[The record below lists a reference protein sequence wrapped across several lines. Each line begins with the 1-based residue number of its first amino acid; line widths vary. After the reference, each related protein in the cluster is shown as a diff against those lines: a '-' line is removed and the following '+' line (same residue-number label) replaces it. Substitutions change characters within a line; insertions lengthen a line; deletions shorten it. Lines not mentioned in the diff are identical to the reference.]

1 MGDSGL
7 REGDL
12 GSRDV
17 PESRGDVPGSR
28 GEDQAQGRATP
39 VIDQGI
45 AERFANLDELES
57 RLQDVARHADEA
69 ETDRDNRFM
78 ESEGERH
85 RIFEDAERRR
95 DAEAQEAREALLS
108 ALESRLEA
116 PLPPP
121 AVEPIPD
128 VPPPETVPE
137 DDGLS
142 LHSIQAATQ
151 EAMSRHS
158 EDLRD
163 IVKMERDE
171 MKAELERERE
181 QHAQERAQA
190 REDLERARAEL
201 DAERAKLVEEKD
213 ARIHELENEMAR
225 MKEEMEAEK
234 EQRSAELL
242 QQREEASKELADG
255 FTGLNAGLEAL
266 QNMMNEQKQCCE
278 EKKALC
284 EKRWADKEER
294 RNQKKGDTDEMLI
307 LLKRIEEMVNECREE
322 QKADKEATAG
332 KPGPEQIIEQLKEQN
347 HEQQELLRSLS
358 ETWMADCARHHQ
370 ETVDAVRQTANEQ
383 VPFNVQGYLDEFSKA
398 LASEV
403 RILLG
408 EVGKLREE
416 RRGLQHEIGFL
427 LTTKSKYGPGG
438 EFDADWAP
446 PSAAPPPPPPPPEPM
461 PPPEVPPAR
470 PGWRTVNVRP
480 SKKKKRD
487 SGPPPA
493 APPPG
498 PDPRAQVRSWA
509 QWQPEPHL
517 VPTPPSIEP
526 QLLVPDQGS
535 PGLFGPRSPR
545 GSIIR

>member
-1 MGDSGL
+1 M
-7 REGDL
+7 
-12 GSRDV
+12 
-17 PESRGDVPGSR
+17 
-28 GEDQAQGRATP
+28 ATP
-39 VIDQGI
+39 VIDQAI
-45 AERFANLDELES
+45 AERFANLDELEG

-69 ETDRDNRFM
+69 ETSRDNRFM
-78 ESEGERH
+78 ESEGERD

-95 DAEAQEAREALLS
+95 NAEAQEAREALLS
-108 ALESRLEA
+108 AIESRLEA
-116 PLPPP
+116 PPQPP
-121 AVEPIPD
+121 AVEPVPD
-128 VPPPETVPE
+128 VPPSPPPPPPESLRE

-171 MKAELERERE
+171 MRAELERERE
-181 QHAQERAQA
+181 QHEQERAQA
-190 REDLERARAEL
+190 REDIERARAEL
-201 DAERAKLVEEKD
+201 DAERAKVAEEKD
-213 ARIHELENEMAR
+213 ARIRELEEEMAK

-234 EQRSAELL
+234 AQREAEFL
-242 QQREEASKELADG
+242 QQREEASKELTDG

-278 EKKALC
+278 EKKALN
-284 EKRWADKEER
+284 EQRWAEKEER
-294 RNQKKGDTDEMLI
+294 RSKKTGDTDEMLV
-307 LLKRIEEMVNECREE
+307 LLKRIDEMVNECREE
-322 QKADKEATAG
+322 QKAAKEAAEG
-332 KPGPEQIIEQLKEQN
+332 KPGPEEIIEQLKQQN
-347 HEQQELLRSLS
+347 LEQQELLRSLS
-358 ETWMADCARHHQ
+358 ENWLTECARHHQ

-427 LTTKSKYGPGG
+427 LTTRSKYGPGG
-438 EFDADWAP
+438 EFDADYAP
-446 PSAAPPPPPPPPEPM
+446 PSAAPPPPPPPPPEPM

-487 SGPPPA
+487 SGPPPPA

-509 QWQPEPHL
+509 QWHPEPGF
-517 VPTPPSIEP
+517 VPTPPTIEP